1 MTEEVFFDQDGPK
14 FDKPIRLVMYEV
26 TESFYWILMV
36 FLSLYVCFELLY
48 YFLSVSLSM
57 MCQRISRDGEISCL
71 YTEWQRRDKNDE
83 I

>member
-1 MTEEVFFDQDGPK
+1 MTEKLFLDQDGREC
-14 FDKPIRLVMYEV
+14 DKPTRPVMYEV
-26 TESFYWILMV
+26 TESFCYILMV
-36 FLSLYVCFELLY
+36 FLSLYVCFELLC